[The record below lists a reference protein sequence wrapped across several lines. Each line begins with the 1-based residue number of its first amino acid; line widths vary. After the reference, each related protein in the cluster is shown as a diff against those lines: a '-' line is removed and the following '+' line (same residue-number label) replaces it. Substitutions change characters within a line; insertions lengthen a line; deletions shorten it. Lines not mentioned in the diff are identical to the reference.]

1 MYFVVMPGILYV
13 VKPEEIHSKVYNRL
27 WHKGEYTNAVLFKFN
42 LRNETNIFYTQIF
55 MVCFFLS

>member
-27 WHKGEYTNAVLFKFN
+27 WHKGEYTNALLFRYN
-42 LRNETNIFYTQIF
+42 LRNETNIFYSQIF
-55 MVCFFLS
+55 MF